1 MVPLHL
7 SVQVLEAIHREKIL
21 VQKKR
26 QGRGFRGVF
35 GKVQTYTTY
44 VFSIYDL
51 QVQRLG
57 METFRSLATK
67 ETEAEQQVSLYIGS
81 ILLSCECRVPGRYR
95 GRRPGSWRPCR
106 GASQRGELSTS
117 PRCTRTDIE
126 QISQYQDTGFEF
138 VEINYL
144 NLTYPTYINLLF

>member
-7 SVQVLEAIHREKIL
+7 SVQVLEAIHRERIL

-67 ETEAEQQVSLYIGS
+67 ETEAEQQV
-81 ILLSCECRVPGRYR
+81 
-95 GRRPGSWRPCR
+95 
-106 GASQRGELSTS
+106 
-117 PRCTRTDIE
+117 
-126 QISQYQDTGFEF
+126 
-138 VEINYL
+138 
-144 NLTYPTYINLLF
+144 